1 MHTPAI
7 QSAFFASPAKKR
19 LVVQLALM
27 VLFVFALCFVQAH
40 AGTTGDEFKD
50 TYDLII
56 GWAKGYLGKIFAVAA
71 FLVGCGFA
79 AARQNPMPA
88 IFGLVLA
95 LIIGFGPGLI
105 EKLLTAVV

>member
-1 MHTPAI
+1 MSTFNL
-7 QSAFFASPAKKR
+7 SAPRAQVPVSKLLTVGLIFAVLFF
-19 LVVQLALM
+19 LVVFNAD
-27 VLFVFALCFVQAH
+27 
-40 AGTTGDEFKD
+40 AGVTGLEFKA
-50 TYDLII
+50 TYELVV
-56 GWAKGYLGKIFAVAA
+56 GWAKGYLGKIFAISA

-105 EKLLTAVV
+105 ESMLTATI